1 MKFKDGELAALL
13 ERYKCAM
20 AAHNQCL
27 TALVD
32 ALTNDAART
41 QLVAAERHSHNDLIA
56 ARERLIFA
64 LALR

>member
-1 MKFKDGELAALL
+1 MKLNEGELAALL
-13 ERYKCAM
+13 ERYTCAM
-20 AAHNQCL
+20 VAHNRSL
-27 TALVD
+27 KALID

-41 QLVAAERHSHNDLIA
+41 QLVADERQAHSELSA